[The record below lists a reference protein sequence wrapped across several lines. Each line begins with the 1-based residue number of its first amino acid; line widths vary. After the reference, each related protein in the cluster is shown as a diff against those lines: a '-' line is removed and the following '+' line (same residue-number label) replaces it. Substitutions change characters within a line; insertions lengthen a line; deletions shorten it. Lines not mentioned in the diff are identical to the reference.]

1 MALLGVRAIAFEQS
15 RQMSAFKV
23 LRASELH
30 TSNVECLTVGTD
42 GFTAVSLRYTGSS
55 PVRPISLFNALIG
68 VRTQHT
74 IDELQNLT
82 GDDDDTVAPITR
94 TITEATVVLFD
105 SSSSMLHPALSPPTA
120 PGAAVALTPAMAAP
134 TDARYVRRERV
145 PHPYFDCCRPPL
157 LPVVNVQLYGV
168 AVPCSPDVLSRL
180 TVAKQLLAAYT
191 NRCTAYN
198 IMCGVA
204 LLPFSSTIPSA
215 LEFTDNFYKFN
226 RVVDDVVGS
235 GGTRLYDA
243 IIRAGQF
250 RGSQFGALRT
260 AMYVTSLAGDFC
272 VSPMGVVAVAV
283 RGLVKVKADYPS
295 VEHLRIIC
303 LSDGVD
309 DGSDNDPL
317 TVARMLVRNGVVLD
331 SFLLGSSRQGGGR
344 GLVCLPLID
353 PALAVAGSALWQSK
367 SVLFIFAQ
375 GSSSRMTCFYNLVCQ
390 ATRTR
395 TSRRCRRSPVAAPLC
410 PQPSTRRSSCSRP
423 KPSSPSWPAG
433 SARLPTLPPPSPL
446 RSLQSACSH

>member
-1 MALLGVRAIAFEQS
+1 M
-15 RQMSAFKV
+15 
-23 LRASELH
+23 
-30 TSNVECLTVGTD
+30 
-42 GFTAVSLRYTGSS
+42 
-55 PVRPISLFNALIG
+55 
-68 VRTQHT
+68 
-74 IDELQNLT
+74 
-82 GDDDDTVAPITR
+82 
-94 TITEATVVLFD
+94 
-105 SSSSMLHPALSPPTA
+105 
-120 PGAAVALTPAMAAP
+120 
-134 TDARYVRRERV
+134 
-145 PHPYFDCCRPPL
+145 
-157 LPVVNVQLYGV
+157 VNVQLYGV

-250 RGSQFGALRT
+250 RVSQFRALRT
-260 AMYVTSLAGDFC
+260 AMYVTSLAGDVC

-331 SFLLGSSRQGGGR
+331 SFLLGSSRQGGASWC
-344 GLVCLPLID
+344 VC
-353 PALAVAGSALWQSK
+353 
-367 SVLFIFAQ
+367 
-375 GSSSRMTCFYNLVCQ
+375 R
-390 ATRTR
+390 
-395 TSRRCRRSPVAAPLC
+395 
-410 PQPSTRRSSCSRP
+410 
-423 KPSSPSWPAG
+423 
-433 SARLPTLPPPSPL
+433 
-446 RSLQSACSH
+446 